1 MSNPYQVFFDKLDA
15 TVAAFEGSMGF
26 PENPVAKDAVELLR
40 RAGFVLGN
48 LLNAQAALYP
58 HLILD
63 PGPDVVEGEA
73 ESAPDSDPENPL
85 E

>member
-1 MSNPYQVFFDKLDA
+1 MSSNPYQAFFDKLDK
-15 TVAAFEGSMGF
+15 TVEYLTHESADSDLQ
-26 PENPVAKDAVELLR
+26 DAVDLLR

-63 PGPDVVEGEA
+63 PEPDVVEGEA
-73 ESAPDSDPENPL
+73 ESAPDSDPENPS